1 MITKENTY
9 TKAFEIKKQNL
20 LEKQKRQEM
29 LLASAYV
36 SEKRLSQIDNELASL
51 GASLA
56 LTALSGD
63 SKAIENIKVKS
74 QALSIEKEIILK
86 KCNIPEI
93 EYDCPLC
100 NDSGYVGGK
109 VCDCVKKLSNAI
121 AINELSAKMPLSECG
136 FDNFDLKFYP
146 DKDDNRNMTSILKLC
161 KEYALNF
168 DPDTSGN
175 LLFLGGPG
183 LGKTHLSLAIVS
195 EVIKKGYFPVYGPAE
210 NLFTAV
216 EKEKFQNNNSG
227 AYEQMQEC
235 DLLVIDDLGTELVTS
250 FTRSVLYNLINSRLL
265 TKKPTLINTNLSI
278 DEIIEKYSPRIAS
291 RLFGEFTM
299 KEFVGTDIRQQKNIR
314 R

>member
-63 SKAIENIKVKS
+63 SKAVENIKNKS
-74 QALSIEKEIILK
+74 QALSIEKDIILK

-195 EVIKKGYFPVYGPAE
+195 EVIKKGYFPVYGSAD

-314 R
+314 K